1 MPKKARKAKK
11 AKVTKRKTKV
21 RKVRKVK
28 KVRKVRKVKKVVKK
42 MKKVKKVKAKKVA
55 KKPTKAKAKK
65 VAAKKALV
73 RKVAEKVIGKVT
85 HYYDRIGVA
94 VVSVKKPIRLGDK
107 IRLKHG
113 KREFKQKV
121 VSMQMNHTPIQ
132 MANIGQEVGMKV
144 DQIAA
149 EGTLLLAA

>member
-11 AKVTKRKTKV
+11 AKKVMKRTKV

-28 KVRKVRKVKKVVKK
+28 NVKKARPAPRAARSR
-42 MKKVKKVKAKKVA
+42 VKAKKVA
-55 KKPTKAKAKK
+55 KKPTKAKVKK

-94 VVSVKKPIRLGDK
+94 VVSVKEPIRLGDK

-121 VSMQMNHTPIQ
+121 ASMQVNHTPIK
-132 MANIGQEVGMKV
+132 MASSGQEIGMKV

-149 EGTLLLAA
+149 EGTVLLAA